1 MDVARTWESISVA
14 GFVLAGAFLLVAI
27 ILFIKFR
34 IWTLPGELS
43 GRTAARQME
52 EIRKGNREVVG
63 RWNRMDAPS
72 SDKPHASMRQTQIL
86 HQKNSLTE
94 EEAFGMP
101 AASQEARQTELLQG
115 NPANRKGTGTDLLGN
130 SNSAVEQRGA
140 TGSLEQN
147 AVEQRGATGSLE
159 QNAAEQRGM
168 TGPLEQGDF
177 SPVMGAFHMKKNV
190 VVVHTEEMLEE

>member
-1 MDVARTWESISVA
+1 MDEAGIWEIISVA

-27 ILFIKFR
+27 ILFIKYR

-72 SDKPHASMRQTQIL
+72 SDKPHASMRKTQIL
-86 HQKNSLTE
+86 HQKNSLTQ

-115 NPANRKGTGTDLLGN
+115 NPANRKGTGTDLLGDN
-130 SNSAVEQRGA
+130 AAEQRGA
-140 TGSLEQN
+140 TGAMKQN
-147 AVEQRGATGSLE
+147 AAEQRGATGSLE
-159 QNAAEQRGM
+159 QNAAERRGM

-177 SPVMGAFHMKKNV
+177 SPVMGAFHMRKNV